1 MPVVHV
7 NVIAGRSPEKLATMA
22 KRVTEAVAESLDA
35 PMSSVRV
42 LVHEIAPEHWFV
54 AGEPKSPPAS

>member
-7 NVIAGRSPEKLATMA
+7 NVVAGRSPEKLAKMA
-22 KRVTEAVAESLDA
+22 KQVTDAVAQSLDA
-35 PMSSVRV
+35 PVASVRV

-54 AGEPKSPPAS
+54 AGEPKSPPTS